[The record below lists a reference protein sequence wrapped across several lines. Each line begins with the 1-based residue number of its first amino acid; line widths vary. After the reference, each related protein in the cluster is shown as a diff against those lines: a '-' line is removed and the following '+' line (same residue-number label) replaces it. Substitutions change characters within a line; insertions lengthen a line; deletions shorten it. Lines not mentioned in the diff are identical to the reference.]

1 VLVPQPR
8 FIAEFG
14 DAMAEAIGAERA
26 ALSYPGKRL
35 LERGVVLPGSSD
47 RPVATGTP
55 LAVVQSFVERTT
67 AAGKEYG
74 PEDRITVDE
83 ALYAYTAGSAAATG
97 WAGKKGQIA
106 PGQLADLVVLGAD
119 PAEVPASQIG
129 DIPVEAT
136 VLGGQL
142 VHGSF

>member
-1 VLVPQPR
+1 
-8 FIAEFG
+8 
-14 DAMAEAIGAERA
+14 M
-26 ALSYPGKRL
+26 
-35 LERGVVLPGSSD
+35 VLPGSSD

-67 AAGKEYG
+67 ASGKGYG

-97 WAGKKGQIA
+97 WAGKKGQIV

-136 VLGGQL
+136 VLGGEL
-142 VHGSF
+142 VHGNI